1 MTFFINEEL
10 REVSLSLFVNR
21 MPKLFLKTIRNS
33 GTVENLFRTLKKVD
47 FLKNE
52 GTSLYKGFS
61 KYFLSYED

>member
-21 MPKLFLKTIRNS
+21 MPLMPKLFLKTIRNS

-61 KYFLSYED
+61 K